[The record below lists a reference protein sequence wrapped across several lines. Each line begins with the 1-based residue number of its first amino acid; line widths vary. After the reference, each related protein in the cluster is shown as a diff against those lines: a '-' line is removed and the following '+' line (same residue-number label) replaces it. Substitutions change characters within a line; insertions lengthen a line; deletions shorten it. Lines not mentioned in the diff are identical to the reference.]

1 MWESAFWG
9 LLGGSTLVV
18 GALLGLRFTWSPR
31 VVGWIMAFGAGVLI
45 SSVAFELV
53 DDAAHAGTFAET
65 ASGLA
70 AGSLTFFVGDV
81 LIARAGGQTESG

>member
-18 GALLGLRFTWSPR
+18 GALIGIRFTWSSK
-31 VVGWIMAFGAGVLI
+31 VIGLIMAFGAGVLI

-53 DDAAHAGTFAET
+53 DDAAQVGTFVAT
-65 ASGLA
+65 AAGLA

-81 LIARAGGQTESG
+81 LIA

>member
-1 MWESAFWG
+1 
-9 LLGGSTLVV
+9 
-18 GALLGLRFTWSPR
+18 
-31 VVGWIMAFGAGVLI
+31 MAFGAGVLI

-53 DDAAHAGTFAET
+53 DDAAQVGTFGAT

-81 LIARAGGQTESG
+81 LIARAGARNRKRSTQQKTDTASGSALALGALLDGVPGRRPSG